1 MEIRLRRSGQFHVI
15 EIEGEIDFYSAF
27 RLRNVV
33 KKMIAKKIDHLII
46 DLEEVP
52 YVDSSAVGTLVS
64 AHAEAEKK
72 GRSLLIMGVQGS
84 VKRALDLTRLTGS
97 LPIVSN
103 LEEAAK
109 CLGRRS
115 GDINHA

>member
-1 MEIRLRRSGQFHVI
+1 MEIRLRRSGQFHVV

-64 AHAEAEKK
+64 VHAEAQKK
-72 GRSLLIMGVQGS
+72 GRSLHITGVQGS
-84 VKRALDLTRLTGS
+84 VKRAFELTRVTGS
-97 LPIVSN
+97 LPIVAN
-103 LEEAAK
+103 LEEAAER
-109 CLGRRS
+109 LSWQS
-115 GDINHA
+115 GDIDNA